1 MGRWGLDRIVLIR
14 VSQLRVVTAVCQ
26 PSRCSEKVSIAR
38 NQFSSKMSTD
48 VDSSVE
54 VEETSFSGSDAGL
67 DSNGSQC
74 SGTQLQFRFNLS
86 RDLPTSSLTQTL
98 GAAMVSERDPGSMEL
113 TTHVSMNRRPSL
125 VESMIHNGAITGPKA
140 GMPSSEI
147 ILDHMSAM
155 EIEIMYKLHSQ
166 RRPSMHS
173 EELSTGYPPFVQVGH
188 CVYL

>member
-1 MGRWGLDRIVLIR
+1 
-14 VSQLRVVTAVCQ
+14 
-26 PSRCSEKVSIAR
+26 
-38 NQFSSKMSTD
+38 MSTD

-74 SGTQLQFRFNLS
+74 SGTQLQLRFNLS

-98 GAAMVSERDPGSMEL
+98 GAAMSDREPGSEL
-113 TTHVSMNRRPSL
+113 STHVSMNRRPSL
-125 VESMIHNGAITGPKA
+125 VESMIHNGAISGPKA

-155 EIEIMYKLHSQ
+155 EIEIMYKLHTQ

-173 EELSTGYPPFVQVGH
+173 EELSTGYPPFAQVGY
-188 CVYL
+188 CFYL

>member
-1 MGRWGLDRIVLIR
+1 MGRWGLDRIALIR

-26 PSRCSEKVSIAR
+26 PNRCSEKVSIAR
-38 NQFSSKMSTD
+38 NLFTFKMSTD
-48 VDSSVE
+48 ADSSVE

-98 GAAMVSERDPGSMEL
+98 GTAMVSEREPGFEL
-113 TTHVSMNRRPSL
+113 GTHVSMNRRPSL

-147 ILDHMSAM
+147 VLDHMSAM
-155 EIEIMYKLHSQ
+155 EIEIMYKLHTQ

-173 EELSTGYPPFVQVGH
+173 EELSTGYPPFVQVS
-188 CVYL
+188 